1 MADDG
6 DPQSTTTTTTADAV
20 DNTDSKKH
28 GVKIDFDELLRA
40 DNDEPPAN
48 IVIVPSANKRRRLP
62 PENTPTTALGN
73 DSSSSVDESLS
84 HKSDGELKDQIA
96 RLTKQIPVLSRSLP
110 DKGEKLKLQLERL
123 QAESQ
128 RRLQRKPQEVTDG
141 CKNSVPACQKFNGES
156 DGPKRAAQA
165 SQIPELSKF
174 GSLFLAKCG
183 NDTKPER
190 EQNTS
195 VKGRNAFQDEIS
207 YMTPCDK
214 RAKNAGGKLPLSK
227 KAKYG
232 LFSKEFSPWKSNG
245 SRNVNKYNRLDGNMA
260 SRPLSQKKLPDS
272 FTSKNGSK
280 DLDSNN
286 TDADKLKDEQT
297 VVLVD
302 EEEAEVIEKVPEAEK
317 RRSRRNECKI
327 FYPSREDPDSLEI
340 FRSELRCLE
349 PGECLTSTIM
359 NFYLR
364 FLQQMCSTSDTSKQK
379 FYFFN
384 TYFYSKL
391 QEAVAR
397 QKEDAFFI
405 KFRRWWKGVNIFE
418 KTYIF
423 LPINED
429 KHWSLVIICISD
441 EDSGPVILHL
451 DSLGLHCSSSIFK
464 NVKSLLEN
472 EWRYL
477 KEDAEAV
484 DIPIPDTM
492 KDNLPEG
499 IDGKTIEAPRQTND
513 YDCGL
518 FVLYYIERFI
528 EDAPEKMSEEHLS
541 KFGKKWFRA
550 QEASSLRGR
559 IKKILMDKFHKATIE
574 DDSLFQPVCLPTVS
588 KTDKITKRVEMF

>member
-1 MADDG
+1 MSHDG
-6 DPQSTTTTTTADAV
+6 DPQPSTAAAV
-20 DNTDSKKH
+20 DAAEDNTAVKKH
-28 GVKIDFDELLRA
+28 GVKLDLDAILRA
-40 DNDEPPAN
+40 DDGEPPAN
-48 IVIVPSANKRRRLP
+48 IVIVSSEDRRLRRR
-62 PENTPTTALGN
+62 PTEKAAAGG
-73 DSSSSVDESLS
+73 DSSCGGDESLT
-84 HKSDGELKDQIA
+84 HKSDGELKEQIE
-96 RLTKQIPVLSRSLP
+96 RLTTKLPALSRTLP
-110 DKGEKLKLQLERL
+110 DKGAKLRAQLERL
-123 QAESQ
+123 ETEWH
-128 RRLQRKPQEVTDG
+128 RRVDRKALEVADEA
-141 CKNSVPACQKFNGES
+141 KKSVPARQKFDGES
-156 DGPKRAAQA
+156 DGLKRATQA
-165 SQIPELSKF
+165 SQNTKWSEF
-174 GSLFLAKCG
+174 GTILMEKCG
-183 NDTKPER
+183 DDTMPER
-190 EQNTS
+190 QQNTS
-195 VKGRNAFQDEIS
+195 VKGRNAFQDEMS
-207 YMTPCDK
+207 YMVPCEKKK
-214 RAKNAGGKLPLSK
+214 RNAGGKLSQSK
-227 KAKYG
+227 KAKCG
-232 LFSKEFSPWKSNG
+232 LFLKDFSPWKSNG
-245 SRNVNKYNRLDGNMA
+245 SRSLKYGRLDGNLPG
-260 SRPLSQKKLPDS
+260 RPLSQKKLPDS
-272 FTSKNGSK
+272 FTKENDSRV
-280 DLDSNN
+280 LDSKSRDNE
-286 TDADKLKDEQT
+286 KDEQT

-302 EEEAEVIEKVPEAEK
+302 EEEAEVIEKMPEFEK
-317 RRSRRNECKI
+317 RRSRRNECRI

-364 FLQQMCSTSDTSKQK
+364 FLQQMCSTSDISKQK

-397 QKEDAFFI
+397 QKEAFFV

-451 DSLGLHCSSSIFK
+451 DSLGLHCTSTIFR

-472 EWRYL
+472 EWRFL

-484 DIPIPDTM
+484 NFPVPDTM
-492 KDNLPEG
+492 KDNLPDG
-499 IDGKTIEAPRQTND
+499 IIGKTIEAPRQTND

-528 EDAPEKMSEEHLS
+528 DDAPEKMREEDLS

-559 IKKILMDKFHKATIE
+559 IKKILLDEFHKATN
-574 DDSLFQPVCLPTVS
+574 DSLWKPVCLPTVP
-588 KTDKITKRVEMF
+588 KTTKVTKCVEMS